1 MAKPK
6 IHEFDVTT
14 QIGVDREM
22 TKEEYDNYL
31 AYTTEQ
37 ANDKKLS

>member
-1 MAKPK
+1 MSRPK

-22 TKEEYDNYL
+22 TDEEYENFS
-31 AYTTEQ
+31 APKSES
-37 ANDKKLS
+37 ANDK